1 MHVIE
6 IIFFATEG
14 DDCGFAL
21 ETIGE
26 GVGEGEFAGISG
38 VALGVGSGVDD
49 AAEGEGDV
57 EDCPVGL
64 QVGQGAPEL
73 FRLKLGEAMV
83 VKFSVL

>member
-1 MHVIE
+1 MIE
-6 IIFFATEG
+6 IIFFVTEG
-14 DDCGFAL
+14 DGCGFAL

-26 GVGEGEFAGISG
+26 GEGEGEFTGTSG
-38 VALGVGSGVDD
+38 VALGVGSGDDD
-49 AAEGEGDV
+49 AAEGEGEDD
-57 EDCPVGL
+57 DCPVGL